1 MNDNIVA
8 FPGVDLP
15 GGDKAKL
22 TPEEVLHAAHDCY
35 DEIILIGRTK
45 GGNKYECTSTTD
57 TPETLLFHITRVQHQ
72 LNTFLD
78 SEGK

>member
-8 FPGVDLP
+8 FPGVDVP
-15 GGDKAKL
+15 GGDKAKF

-45 GGNKYECTSTTD
+45 GGEQV
-57 TPETLLFHITRVQHQ
+57 RVH
-72 LNTFLD
+72 LHDRHPGDIVVPYHED
-78 SEGK
+78 SASVEHVP